1 MGMGWL
7 AGGLRMWWRR
17 MMNYDWNSILRYHF
31 DRKWN
36 IHEAFRMIIC
46 YMEDDYN
53 LFTCNRT
60 R

>member
-1 MGMGWL
+1 
-7 AGGLRMWWRR
+7 
-17 MMNYDWNSILRYHF
+17 MNYDWNSILRYHF